1 MNLSA
6 SRSRTL
12 AIALLALVTV
22 TVGLIVFGP
31 VLVLHQSQAAE
42 IETRSRELATY
53 RRMAA
58 GQAQF
63 EQQLATLNRSN
74 ISTDYHVKGTTP
86 ALASANMQKHL
97 KNIVTRNGA
106 EVIST
111 QIVTSDDDVE
121 SNRVSLK
128 VHLRSD
134 IRAAM
139 VILHALE
146 SSRPMLFVNNLAISA
161 RPVRGRTPND
171 PPTVQLDLQFE
182 IDGYAGGQS

>member
-6 SRSRTL
+6 SQSRTL

-22 TVGLIVFGP
+22 TVGLIIFGP
-31 VLVLHQSQAAE
+31 VLVLHQSQAGE
-42 IETRSRELATY
+42 IETRAQELATY

-63 EQQLATLNRSN
+63 EQQLASLSQRNV
-74 ISTDYHVKGTTP
+74 STDYQVKGTTP

-128 VHLRSD
+128 VHLRAD

-146 SSRPMLFVNNLAISA
+146 SSRPMLFVDNLAISA

-182 IDGYAGGQS
+182 IDGYAGSQS

>member
-42 IETRSRELATY
+42 IETGSRELATY

-63 EQQLATLNRSN
+63 EQQLATLNRTQRLDGLPRQRH
-74 ISTDYHVKGTTP
+74 IRRHWRRPICKST
-86 ALASANMQKHL
+86 
-97 KNIVTRNGA
+97 
-106 EVIST
+106 
-111 QIVTSDDDVE
+111 
-121 SNRVSLK
+121 
-128 VHLRSD
+128 
-134 IRAAM
+134 
-139 VILHALE
+139 
-146 SSRPMLFVNNLAISA
+146 
-161 RPVRGRTPND
+161 
-171 PPTVQLDLQFE
+171 
-182 IDGYAGGQS
+182 